1 MNKIPIDM
9 NIKTEEMAGRLST
22 WIEISGLNKASIART
37 LGVHPSYL
45 SQWVRG
51 DREISAPY
59 LRGLCVLGC
68 DINWLLTGK
77 KHL

>member
-1 MNKIPIDM
+1 MNKTPMDM
-9 NIKTEEMAGRLST
+9 NKETYEMAVRLT
-22 WIEISGLNKASIART
+22 AWIGGSGLNKAAIARA

-51 DREISAPY
+51 DREISAQY

-68 DINWLLTGK
+68 DINWLLTGR

>member
-1 MNKIPIDM
+1 MNKIPTDI
-9 NIKTEEMAGRLST
+9 NTETQEMANRLT
-22 WIEISGLNKASIART
+22 AWIEGSGLNKAGISRA

-77 KHL
+77 IHP